1 MPQVPSDII
10 VTGARVF
17 LAPVASPAIALP
29 LPSLPVDGAWPEG
42 WADIGFTLEPTKL
55 TYKFDML
62 EIFVEQS
69 FSPVRRRRTKEEA
82 TIETVIAEHSAGN
95 LAIAMAGVATQT
107 AATSTIPGY
116 EEFTVGGDPNLP
128 LYLVGIEGSYND
140 EAENFFPVRLFLWL
154 ATVADGGTLEY
165 AKDKPAGIPLKLN
178 ALADATKPRKQQL
191 FRFQRVLSPA
201 TA

>member
-17 LAPVASPAIALP
+17 LAPVQTPAIDLP
-29 LPSLPVDGAWPEG
+29 APELAVDEAWPVG
-42 WADIGFTLEPTKL
+42 WIDIGFTLEPTKV
-55 TYKFDML
+55 TYKFDIL

-69 FSPVRRRRTKEEA
+69 YSPVRRRRTKEEA
-82 TIETVIAEHSAGN
+82 MLETVIAEHSAGN
-95 LAIAMAGVATQT
+95 LAIALAGIAATT
-107 AATSTIPGY
+107 AATSTVPGY
-116 EEFTVGGDPNLP
+116 EEFSVGGDPNLP
-128 LYLVGIEGSYND
+128 LYMVGIEGSYND
-140 EAENFFPVRLFLWL
+140 ESENFFPIRLFLWF

-178 ALADATKPRKQQL
+178 ALADTTKPRKYQL
-191 FRFQRVLSPA
+191 MKVQRIIDPA